1 MIWFSIVSDRY
12 ESAQVN
18 VCHAVEDGIA
28 HVYFDDLELW
38 YVFSDIYV
46 YLRYYLSELWKWYL
60 S

>member
-1 MIWFSIVSDRY
+1 MIVWFSVVSDRY

-46 YLRYYLSELWKWYL
+46 YLRYYLSEL
-60 S
+60 